1 MPPWGTVPADTAAF
15 DATSPQYTRLL
26 ADIRVRRGTRRNTAV
41 TAMALRL
48 YTARCVCA
56 RQRDPVSLF
65 APPPAPTHCPLLTRP
80 HDIAATMT
88 TRELDGSLTHH
99 IFQFCI
105 PCIKSSP
112 QSTCYYNSSSHSN
125 PNAANG
131 SWAVNNVGDSWQHAT
146 SKDLVT
152 WTNHG
157 NQIGVSRSPPC
168 VLVGAACTHQRLVIR
183 TFPPFVYAHAIG
195 GVRVVRVYV
204 CHSPV
209 REL

>member
-1 MPPWGTVPADTAAF
+1 
-15 DATSPQYTRLL
+15 
-26 ADIRVRRGTRRNTAV
+26 
-41 TAMALRL
+41 
-48 YTARCVCA
+48 
-56 RQRDPVSLF
+56 
-65 APPPAPTHCPLLTRP
+65 
-80 HDIAATMT
+80 MT

-157 NQIGVSRSPPC
+157 NQIGVSRSSPC
-168 VLVGAACTHQRLVIR
+168 VLVGAACTQQRLVIR

-195 GVRVVRVYV
+195 GVLVPVRVVGCVCMALSRTRVVGCTVQAVCV